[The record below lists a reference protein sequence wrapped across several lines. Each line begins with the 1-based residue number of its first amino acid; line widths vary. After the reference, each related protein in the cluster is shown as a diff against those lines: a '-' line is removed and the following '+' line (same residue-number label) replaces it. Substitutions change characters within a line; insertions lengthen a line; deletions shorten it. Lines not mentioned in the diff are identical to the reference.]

1 MFLFKRRWILTS
13 LLVLA
18 ASVVMVRLGFWQLD
32 RLAGKRAYIAAAQA
46 ALVAEPLQ
54 VSGNETDLQ
63 ATDYLNRPAT
73 VSGEYDFD
81 HEVLLKNKFFGNQPG
96 FHLLTPFRVA
106 GSQRALLVDRGWIPL
121 DDATSEDLTAFQEPG
136 VQTISGRIEPED
148 PRPRQAES
156 AIAAS
161 GGEKE
166 WYRIDLAGIQA
177 QTPYELLPFYLAL
190 TPSDDH
196 DTLPNRNPPE
206 IIMDE
211 GPHLGYA
218 IQWFLFALV
227 VPIVYAVQVRRMD
240 RAQDQET

>member
-1 MFLFKRRWILTS
+1 MYLFKRRWILTS

-32 RLAGKRAYIAAAQA
+32 RLAGKRAYIASAQA

-54 VSGNETDLQ
+54 ISGNETDLK
-63 ATDYLNRPAT
+63 AADYLNRPAT
-73 VSGEYDFD
+73 VSGEYDFE

-96 FHLLTPFRVA
+96 FHLLTPFRIA

-121 DDATSEDLTAFQEPG
+121 DEATSGDLNAFQEPA

-148 PRPRQAES
+148 LRPRQAES
-156 AIAAS
+156 TVVTDNQ
-161 GGEKE
+161 
-166 WYRIDLAGIQA
+166 WYRLDLAGIQA
-177 QTPYELLPFYLAL
+177 QMPYELLPFYVAL

-196 DTLPNRNPPE
+196 TALPNRNPPE
-206 IIMDE
+206 IILDE

-227 VPIVYAVQVRRMD
+227 VPVVYAVQVRRMD